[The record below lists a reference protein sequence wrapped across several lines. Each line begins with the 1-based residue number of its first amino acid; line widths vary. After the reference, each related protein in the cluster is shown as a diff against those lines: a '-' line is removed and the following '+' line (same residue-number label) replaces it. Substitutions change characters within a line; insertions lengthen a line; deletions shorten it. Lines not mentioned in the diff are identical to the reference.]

1 MHECAFMQNHKEFFK
16 DIIQWD
22 IKTWSKALPF
32 WEKNFAIKKDM
43 RALAIGERGG
53 GISLWLA
60 LKGVNIKCTDY
71 NDFPEETSQLHKR
84 YKVNEKISYEKD
96 VEVTNLSLYPE
107 NSFDIVV
114 FKSVLGA
121 LSKKEKQQ
129 KAFDEMRR
137 VLKPGGAILFA
148 ENSKGSKLH
157 ASLRK
162 KFTKWSSYW
171 RYLDYKKDQ
180 DLFIGF
186 SSVKLTTNGFSATF
200 GRSEKQRKV
209 LAKFDSVIQPILP
222 PSFNYVIFGVLTK

>member
-1 MHECAFMQNHKEFFK
+1 MQNHKEILK
-16 DIIQWD
+16 DIVQWD
-22 IKTWSKALPF
+22 IKTWSMMLTF
-32 WEKNFAIKKDM
+32 WEKNFAIKKEM
-43 RALAIGERGG
+43 KALAVGEREGG
-53 GISLWLA
+53 MSLWLA
-60 LKGVNIKCTDY
+60 LKGVNVTCTDF

-84 YKVNEKISYEKD
+84 YKVNEKIAYEKGVD
-96 VEVTNLSLYPE
+96 VTDLSMFPE

-121 LSKKEKQQ
+121 LSKKERQQ

-157 ASLRK
+157 VSLRK
-162 KFTKWSSYW
+162 KFIKWNSYW

-180 DLFIGF
+180 DLFAGF
-186 SSVKLTTNGFSATF
+186 SSVKLTTKGFSATF

-209 LAKFDSVIQPILP
+209 LATFDSVIQPILP
-222 PSFNYVIFGVLTK
+222 SSLNYVIFGVLTK